1 MMKRALLPH
10 GSIASLWL
18 ITSSFAFTPSNW
30 RRTPFHAAIQVQSFM
45 AKKAVEDV
53 NGLSGKEASEL
64 EVIVGK
70 KNTDRIVEEKD
81 ETAESKNV
89 NETTESIQAEDIS
102 VKEASAT
109 KVEENLDQ
117 QQTAVDPAQSAR
129 DEEFMHLAI
138 DAAITG

>member
-1 MMKRALLPH
+1 
-10 GSIASLWL
+10 
-18 ITSSFAFTPSNW
+18 
-30 RRTPFHAAIQVQSFM
+30 M